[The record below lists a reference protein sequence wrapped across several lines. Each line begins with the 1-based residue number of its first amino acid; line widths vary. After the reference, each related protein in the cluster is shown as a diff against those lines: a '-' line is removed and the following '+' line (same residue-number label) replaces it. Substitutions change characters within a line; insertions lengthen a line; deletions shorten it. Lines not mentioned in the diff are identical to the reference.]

1 MGSLRRPASRRHAR
15 QQDETALAAATGQ
28 AASSRHRPA
37 GFGGI
42 RSVWRYRWPLVFI
55 APFFVL
61 FAVFGVYPI
70 LFSLWLSLHEWKGV
84 GPMQYV
90 GIENYRFLM
99 RDRLFWGSM
108 RNALI
113 LFFLYVPVMTFLA
126 IVLATVLNAGFLRLQ
141 GLWRALIF
149 VPHITSMVA
158 AGFTFRL
165 IFDTHSGFANRALGW
180 FGVSPIPWLD
190 DVWWARITLALMMIW
205 AWLGY
210 NTVIML
216 AGLQTIP
223 TEVSE
228 AARVDGANRVQVFS
242 QITVPLLRPVIIFS
256 VTLSIIGTFQMY
268 TEPLILTQGGPI
280 RATETPVMQIFST
293 TFQNLKFGYAAAMS
307 YVYFIVIVVVTL
319 LQFRFVSR
327 EEQVT

>member
-1 MGSLRRPASRRHAR
+1 MIGRRHRSRDRAALAPQAGTRASAR
-15 QQDETALAAATGQ
+15 RTALPVAVR
-28 AASSRHRPA
+28 SLWRH
-37 GFGGI
+37 
-42 RSVWRYRWPLVFI
+42 RWPLVFI

-61 FAVFGVYPI
+61 FAIFGVYPI

-84 GPMQYV
+84 GPMRYV
-90 GIENYRFLM
+90 GLEHYRFLM
-99 RDRLFWGSM
+99 RDRIFWHSM
-108 RNALI
+108 SNAVI

-126 IVLATVLNAGFLRLQ
+126 VVLATILNAGFLRLQ

-165 IFDTHSGFANRALGW
+165 IFDTHSGFANSALGW
-180 FGVSPIPWLD
+180 FGVDPIPWLD
-190 DVWWARITLALMMIW
+190 SEWWARITLSLLMIW

-223 TEVSE
+223 PEISE
-228 AARVDGANRVQVFS
+228 AARVDGASRSQVFR

-293 TFQNLKFGYAAAMS
+293 TFANLKFGYAAAMS
-307 YVYFIVIVVVTL
+307 YVYFIVIVFVTL
-319 LQFRFVSR
+319 LQFQFVSR
-327 EEQVT
+327 EERVT